1 MSNVLKYICFYCIY
15 WNIDLFNLPKWHHP
29 FNGHELGQTLGD
41 GEGLRPSMLQSVGLQ
56 RFRHNLETEQQ
67 QQNIVILLIVI
78 LCWDFPG
85 GPVNNA
91 PSNAGGK
98 DSTPGQGTGIWQLN
112 PHSGAWAPQQKILYA
127 TMKTQGSQINNNN
140 NNTLGLGVRNQ

>member
-1 MSNVLKYICFYCIY
+1 
-15 WNIDLFNLPKWHHP
+15 
-29 FNGHELGQTLGD
+29 
-41 GEGLRPSMLQSVGLQ
+41 MLQSVGLH

-98 DSTPGQGTGIWQLN
+98 DSTPGQGAGIWQLN
-112 PHSGAWAPQQKILYA
+112 PHSAA
-127 TMKTQGSQINNNN
+127 
-140 NNTLGLGVRNQ
+140 